1 MGLDNGVCIRRS
13 DGGKIV
19 LPSFVKCF
27 CENYENEVEIVYW
40 RKCWGIRNEI
50 IKNLG
55 GENDTGSYILGLDD
69 LENIINILRKFLDK
83 KYWDLWADSIWKYE
97 DFIENSA
104 QYLINLTWLYGY
116 AKHND
121 VTIEFYD
128 SY

>member
-1 MGLDNGVCIRRS
+1 MSLDNSIYVKRKDS
-13 DGGKIV
+13 EKII
-19 LPSFVKCF
+19 LPSFIKSV
-27 CENYENEVEIVYW
+27 YENDENRIEIAYW

-55 GENDTGSYILGLDD
+55 GENNTGLYILGLDD

-83 KYWDLWADSIWKYE
+83 EYWDLWADSIWEYE
-97 DFIENSA
+97 KFIKNSA

-116 AKHND
+116 ATHND